1 MKCDSVQMMKDGM
14 EEIYSDVIRC
24 ECVVPHILSNLNSLP
39 SSICTPECRGQ
50 MVGIIQKIETELEA
64 IEERRKRILNLLDKL
79 NESFERFD

>member
-1 MKCDSVQMMKDGM
+1 MKCDSVQMMVDGM

-24 ECVVPHILSNLNSLP
+24 ECVVPHILSDLNSLP
-39 SSICTPECRGQ
+39 SSICTPENREQ

>member
-1 MKCDSVQMMKDGM
+1 MKCDSVQMMVDGM

-24 ECVVPHILSNLNSLP
+24 ECVVPHILSGLNALP
-39 SSICTPECRGQ
+39 SSICTPENREQ
-50 MVGIIQKIETELEA
+50 MVGIIQKIETELDA